1 MSVFSHSHRFRDF
14 ETFSAHS
21 RNWDVDFL
29 RLRSE
34 EFSSLL
40 HFYGD
45 SDIQIADVRFDCHL
59 HQRGSAPPG
68 YYTFAVHHPES
79 QPHKWR
85 FLDCPNNS
93 IIIFPR
99 NNELQSVSVP
109 GFHTYAV
116 SIRESFLLGV
126 AENAKLP
133 EVSRFLQQ
141 GTVNP
146 CDGKIIAC
154 LQLFLQLLSRRI
166 HEGAGNLSLGFNYD
180 EKWLLAKLLLD
191 GLAHAKGYD
200 ISRKQNHYQQV
211 AQRVVSH
218 IHRNLSDTTMCI
230 NELCDVGMVSDRSL
244 RNIFYE
250 IFGISPSRYIKVQRL
265 GSVRK
270 QLAEAAP
277 ANGLV
282 VDIANSHGFW
292 HMGQFAKDY
301 RALFGELP
309 SATLKH

>member
-1 MSVFSHSHRFRDF
+1 MSVFSLSHTFRDF

-34 EFSSLL
+34 EFSSYL

-45 SDIQIADVRFDCHL
+45 NDIQIADVRFDCHL
-59 HQRGSAPPG
+59 HQRGSAPSG

-99 NNELQSVSVP
+99 NNELQSVSMP

-116 SIRESFLLGV
+116 SIKESFLLRV
-126 AENAKLP
+126 AESSDLP
-133 EVSRFLQQ
+133 DISRFLHQ

-146 CDGKIIAC
+146 CDGKIIGC
-154 LQLFLQLLSRRI
+154 LQLFLQLLSKRI
-166 HEGAGNLSLGFNYD
+166 HNSSGTLSHGFNYD
-180 EKWLLAKLLLD
+180 EKWLLSKLLLD
-191 GLAHAKGYD
+191 TLAHAKGYD

-218 IHRNLSDTTMCI
+218 IHANLSGTICI
-230 NELCDVGMVSDRSL
+230 DELCDVGMVSDRSL
-244 RNIFYE
+244 RNIFYD
-250 IFGISPSRYIKVQRL
+250 ILGMSPSRYMKIQRL

-277 ANGLV
+277 TNNLV

-301 RALFGELP
+301 RTLFGELP
-309 SATLKH
+309 SATLNH